1 MVAHLIRQNNTRF
14 LDNWLEFVIFHSI
27 NEEGAMFKKNFS
39 FRAVWLIL
47 FMLSVDL
54 RSVKADGLP
63 PEEALPTA
71 KAEEAALPPPA
82 EETEPEPGSEENVA
96 VSSKAL
102 PEPLKKAPPAPAVT
116 VKPPELDLWSSVF
129 YGTILSDPQPDG
141 KIVGSKDKKMMLGEG
156 DTVYLVSFKGEFSPG
171 KDWIIY
177 KFIKNVYHPTTGK
190 YLGDLIDVTGV
201 VKVTEVDK
209 KLATAQIIRS
219 KEPIFQDDQI
229 ALVETLFDLSR
240 PANRLLPEGMTAT
253 IVEARDNRLNNATH
267 DVVYIDRGKKEGI
280 VRGDQFVVI
289 TGGQQIGV
297 HPDGQT
303 LRFPQREVGSLVIL
317 SSQDHTAT
325 AQILKSS
332 EPISKGNP
340 LLFHFLK

>member
-1 MVAHLIRQNNTRF
+1 
-14 LDNWLEFVIFHSI
+14 
-27 NEEGAMFKKNFS
+27 MFKKNFS
-39 FRAVWLIL
+39 FRAVLLIL
-47 FMLSVDL
+47 LMLSADL
-54 RSVKADGLP
+54 LSVKADGLP

-71 KAEEAALPPPA
+71 KTEEVVFPPPF
-82 EETEPEPGSEENVA
+82 EEMMEPEPVVEETGA
-96 VSSKAL
+96 DTAKAL
-102 PEPLKKAPPAPAVT
+102 PAPSREAPPAPAAA
-116 VKPPELDLWSSVF
+116 VKPSESDLWSSIF
-129 YGTILSDPQPDG
+129 HGTILSDPKPDG
-141 KIVGSKDKKMMLGEG
+141 KIVGSKDQKMMLGEG
-156 DTVYLVSFKGEFSPG
+156 DTVYLVSFNDEFVPG

-177 KFIKNVYHPTTGK
+177 KVMKNVYHPTTGK

-209 KLATAQIIRS
+209 KLATAQITRS

-229 ALVETLFDLSR
+229 ALVDTLFDLSS
-240 PANRLLPEGMTAT
+240 PANRFLPEGMTAT

-267 DVVYIDRGKKEGI
+267 DIVYIDRGKKEGI

-289 TGGQQIGV
+289 RGGQQIGV
-297 HPDGQT
+297 HSDGQT
-303 LRFPQREVGSLVIL
+303 LRFPQREVGNLVIL

-325 AQILKSS
+325 AQISKSS